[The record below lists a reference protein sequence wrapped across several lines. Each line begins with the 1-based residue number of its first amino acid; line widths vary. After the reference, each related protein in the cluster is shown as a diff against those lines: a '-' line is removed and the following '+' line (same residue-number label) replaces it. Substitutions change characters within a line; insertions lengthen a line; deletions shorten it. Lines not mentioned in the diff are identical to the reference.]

1 MQPIDTVAIVGVG
14 LIGGSIGLAL
24 RRRGLARHVVG
35 IGHRE
40 DSLRVALD
48 RGAVT
53 RTTLEL
59 AEGVAE
65 AEWVVVCTPVARIAR
80 DVRAAAD
87 HCRPGAIITDAGST
101 KAKIVEQVGNALPRG
116 VRFIGSHPLAGG
128 ERSGPAAAD
137 ADLFADR
144 LVVLTPSALTAA
156 DDVVRVSQFW
166 QALGARL
173 MTMTAD
179 DHDRLL
185 ASSSHLPHLV
195 AAVLAA
201 ATPEEAISLTAT
213 GWADSTRIA
222 AGDPELWRQIF
233 ASNRASVL
241 KSLRNFEDVLADI
254 RAALQAGDDQRVLEI
269 LRAGQDRR
277 RQADRS
283 GNA

>member
-1 MQPIDTVAIVGVG
+1 MQPLDTVAIVGVG

-40 DSLRVALD
+40 ESLRVALD

-144 LVVLTPSALTAA
+144 LVVLTPSASTAA
-156 DDVVRVSQFW
+156 DDVARVSQFW

-173 MTMTAD
+173 MMMTAE

-201 ATPEEAISLTAT
+201 TTPEEAIPLAAT

-241 KSLRNFEDVLADI
+241 KSLRNFEDVLADM
-254 RAALQAGDDQRVLEI
+254 RDSLQVGDDQRVFEI
-269 LRAGQDRR
+269 LHAGQDRR

-283 GNA
+283 ENA